1 MTSHINVTPTNQ
13 RLFPLVKEASE
24 GKLALPQFQ
33 RSFVWSPEDVKDL
46 LLSVFKQYFIGSLL
60 LMDIDPHSPPFA
72 LRAVEGSEISE
83 QSLRGVSSRLLLDG
97 QQRITSL
104 YYAFYAPDIPLKGR
118 AKNPTRFFID
128 LKKFFEDDVDNAIF
142 YKPENRCKQYE
153 FEVGDWQFK
162 NLIVPLKELL
172 AWSRW
177 SGAYAVWLADEKD
190 RLVEWTKNRKPVWD
204 KKVNSVFNYDTS
216 VLTLSKIDANNSYQL
231 EEVCTVF
238 EKLNSTGVT
247 LTVFDLLTA
256 RLYPKGIHLDELWSE
271 ALEKSKIFSQ
281 FVNIDKS
288 AFGVLI
294 LRCIALMRGV
304 DLKSKALI
312 NLSDFN
318 FSRDWRR
325 AICYFDEAYTRLTSL
340 QDDGFGVFNQKWLPY
355 TTIIP
360 VLAALLAQ
368 RDSLDSSKKAHAT
381 QAIQWWY
388 WGAVFTVRFSGPVET
403 VTHRDYNELKKYF
416 EDKEQYPEV
425 FREIHS
431 DILRDEADFSL
442 LQVARSSN
450 ILYRAIMCLLAL
462 NGARDFR
469 KNESITFSELEDHH
483 IFPKSYLKTNYTKA
497 TLGNDLTTLR
507 NTIVNRTLISTETN
521 RAISS
526 KPPGEYVH
534 DDSVIAQDKLREI
547 LHRHFIDDESIEALE
562 QNEYEIF
569 LLQRETVIL
578 ERIKSLFNEMPR
590 PCKVDPGFK
599 QD

>member
-1 MTSHINVTPTNQ
+1 MTSHTSVTPANT
-13 RLFPLVKEASE
+13 RLFSLVKEASE

-33 RSFVWSPEDVKDL
+33 RSFVWSPEDVKEL

-83 QSLRGVSSRLLLDG
+83 QLLRGVSSRLLLDG

-118 AKNPTRFFID
+118 KKNPTRFFVD

-142 YKPENRCKQYE
+142 YKPENKCKQYE
-153 FEVGDWQFK
+153 LEVGSWQFE
-162 NLIVPLKELL
+162 NLIVPLKELRD
-172 AWSRW
+172 WSKWR
-177 SGAYAVWLADEKD
+177 GAYTRWLATCPKE
-190 RLVEWTKNRKPVWD
+190 LAEWTINQSPAWD
-204 KKVNSVFNYDTS
+204 KKINSVFNYDTS

-231 EEVCTVF
+231 EEICTVF

-256 RLYPKGIHLDELWSE
+256 RLYPKGIHLDKLWNE
-271 ALEKSKIFSQ
+271 ALEKSEIFSQ
-281 FVNIDKS
+281 FVSVDKS

-312 NLSDFN
+312 NLSDVNFN
-318 FSRDWRR
+318 RDWWR
-325 AICYFDEAYTRLTSL
+325 AIRYFDEAHTRLISL

-355 TTIIP
+355 TTTIP

-368 RDSLDSSKKAHAT
+368 RDSLDSSKKSHAT

-388 WGAVFTVRFSGPVET
+388 WGAVFTGRFTGPVET
-403 VTHRDYNELKKYF
+403 ITQRDYSDLRKYF
-416 EDKEQYPEV
+416 ENKEQYPEV
-425 FREIHS
+425 FQEIHS
-431 DILRDEADFSL
+431 EILRDKADFSL
-442 LQVARSSN
+442 LQVARSTN
-450 ILYRAIMCLLAL
+450 IRYRAIMCLLAL

-469 KNESITFSELEDHH
+469 MNESITFSQLEDHH
-483 IFPKSYLKTNYTKA
+483 IFPRSWLKNNHTET
-497 TLGNDLTTLR
+497 TLGGGLTVLH
-507 NTIVNRTLISTETN
+507 NTIVNRTLISAETN

-526 KPPGEYVH
+526 KPPSEYLH
-534 DDSVIAQDKLREI
+534 DGNIIAQQI
-547 LHRHFIDDESIEALE
+547 A
-562 QNEYEIF
+562 
-569 LLQRETVIL
+569 
-578 ERIKSLFNEMPR
+578 
-590 PCKVDPGFK
+590 
-599 QD
+599 